1 MQTKH
6 RVNVFEISAGLGGLV
21 AEGLEALNGFP
32 RGADSPPGVRIFGN
46 TTMARRVPRQT
57 FHGFA
62 FNAPRS
68 VAKRGIVVIGL
79 VGLNDWIEGN
89 RGQSTRIDLRMKC
102 QASS

>member
-1 MQTKH
+1 MQAQH
-6 RVNVFEISAGLGGLV
+6 RRRVVERFARVGGLV
-21 AEGLEALNGFP
+21 VEGLEALIGFS

-46 TTMARRVPRQT
+46 ATMARCMPRQT
-57 FHGFA
+57 FHEFA
-62 FNAPRS
+62 YSAPRS
-68 VAKRGIVVIGL
+68 LAKRGIVVIGW